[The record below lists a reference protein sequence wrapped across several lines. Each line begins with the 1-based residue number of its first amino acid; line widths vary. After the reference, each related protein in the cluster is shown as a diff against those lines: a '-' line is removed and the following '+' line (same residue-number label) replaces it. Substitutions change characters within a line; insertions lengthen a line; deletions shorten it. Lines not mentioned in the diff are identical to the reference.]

1 MLLSPKEQE
10 LLQILEKAEKKLNI
24 TEISKQ
30 LNSSLPYTS
39 QLVAILE
46 ARSQVQ
52 IEQQDKRSKYV
63 TLVPESERI
72 AGDPKNLILALKL
85 ISFFTAH
92 AQALPANLTQKLLES
107 LSDEEQGLINS
118 HREQIIEL
126 EKTW

>member
-1 MLLSPKEQE
+1 M
-10 LLQILEKAEKKLNI
+10 
-24 TEISKQ
+24 
-30 LNSSLPYTS
+30 
-39 QLVAILE
+39 
-46 ARSQVQ
+46 
-52 IEQQDKRSKYV
+52 

>member
-24 TEISKQ
+24 TEISKE

-72 AGDPKNLILALKL
+72 AGDPKNLTLALKL

-92 AQALPANLTQKLLES
+92 AKALPANLTQKLLQS
-107 LSDEEQGLINS
+107 LSDEEQSLINS
-118 HREQIIEL
+118 HREQILDL

>member
-24 TEISKQ
+24 TEISKE

-52 IEQQDKRSKYV
+52 IEQHDKRSKYV

-72 AGDPKNLILALKL
+72 AGDPKNLTLALKL

-92 AQALPANLTQKLLES
+92 AQTFPANLTKKLLDS
-107 LSDEEQGLINS
+107 LSDEEQSLINS
-118 HREQIIEL
+118 HREQIIDL
-126 EKTW
+126 EKIW